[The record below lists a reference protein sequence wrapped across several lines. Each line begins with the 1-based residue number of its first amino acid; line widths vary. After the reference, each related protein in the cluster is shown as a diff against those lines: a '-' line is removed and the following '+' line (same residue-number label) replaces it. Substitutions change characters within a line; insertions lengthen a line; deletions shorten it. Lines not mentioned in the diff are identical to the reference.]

1 MAAPD
6 SCWYLYPIEPTL
18 ARLSRLAS
26 WMSMRATL
34 PPRGVAAQVV
44 SRSMVMLANRYEIV
58 LVERIVV
65 TGVMNV

>member
-1 MAAPD
+1 
-6 SCWYLYPIEPTL
+6 
-18 ARLSRLAS
+18 
-26 WMSMRATL
+26 MRATL